1 MRGRFVLFTVLACA
15 CLVSAAQAADYYIP
29 QVANGSFENGSFRT
43 TFVLFNVNN
52 VTTEVEIHLVQG
64 PNGDSFNVTI
74 PGLGT
79 GDEFRVTLPAGAS
92 RIFQTDGS
100 GSLAAGAAHITA
112 SAGIGVSAIFTVFDG
127 NGNFL
132 TEAGVGSSEALTDF
146 VIPVD
151 LSTSLSFTFNTGVAL
166 YNFGTGSASVTLILS
181 DNSGN
186 EVGRTPLTLNPGGH
200 TAQFVT
206 QLFTGSAGLRGTL
219 RVTSTV
225 PIAAVGLRQHDPPL
239 SYTSLPAF
247 ASDSTRKSFSLAQVA
262 NGTFEGG
269 SFQTTFLL
277 FNISTSP
284 STVTLSLT
292 KDNGTAFPVN
302 IPGRGNNST
311 FNIPLAAG
319 ASVFLQTDG
328 LGPLSAGGASITS
341 TQPIGAAAVFTVLDS
356 QGHFQTE
363 AGVGDSVPFSRL
375 TLPVDVTG
383 SFNTGVAFFNPNSG
397 SISVTMTLLDQS
409 GLVVST
415 AAPLTL
421 PAKNHTAQFATQL
434 FPGTSEF
441 PGSIA
446 ITATGGSVAALTL
459 RQHSGPLSYTTL
471 PVAEGASQGSGSQ
484 PSSSILLRKQVTGYN
499 GTSDSTLNQTLQNG
513 FKITGTIS
521 GPGKGDSIVARSG
534 SDIFT
539 GVIDDSTGKYVIVVP
554 AGTYTLVVCFEPTGS
569 TSDAQAT
576 STFTDPSSVQV
587 AADTTRNITLPA
599 RQLSGIS
606 GTISGVSILAMAFT
620 RTVAFTSLDNSNG
633 GAFTVGSD
641 WTYSGKLPDGNYTAS
656 IEVVN
661 IGGAAGFEYVNVYNI
676 GSVVVSGSA
685 VTANLTVPDLGQLSG
700 TVSITGSSLPQSTI
714 VTATDKTA
722 PLPAGYVCCVAPTTT
737 LALAGDAGAYQMRLA
752 AGRSY
757 DVTVMIPV
765 GSSQS
770 PAGAAYYPL
779 SGTSTAV
786 SATTTLDLNLPALP
800 SQTIVTGKVSN
811 GSGQGVKDVIVTAT
825 SRELSGAANLGYG
838 GSAKTDASGNYR
850 LVLLKGVNYG
860 ITFTPPAP
868 TP

>member
-1 MRGRFVLFTVLACA
+1 MRRQLVPLLIFA
-15 CLVSAAQAADYYIP
+15 CLCFVSAAHAEDYFIP

-43 TFVLFNVNN
+43 TFVLFNVND

-79 GDEFRVTLPAGAS
+79 GDEFRLTLAAGAS
-92 RIFQTDGS
+92 RILQTDGS
-100 GSLAAGAAHITA
+100 GSLAAGAARVST
-112 SAGIGVSAIFTVFDG
+112 SANIGVSAIFSVFDSS
-127 NGNFL
+127 GNFL

-151 LSTSLSFTFNTGVAL
+151 VSASFNTGIAL
-166 YNFGTGSASVTLILS
+166 YNPGSETASVTLILY
-181 DNSGN
+181 DLSGQ
-186 EVGRTPLTLNPGGH
+186 EAGRAPLTLNPGGH
-200 TAQFVT
+200 TAQFVS
-206 QLFTGSAGLRGTL
+206 QLFPGTSGFRGTF
-219 RVTSTV
+219 RVTSTAPV
-225 PIAAVGLRQHDPPL
+225 AAVGLRQNDPPL

-247 ASDSTRKSFSLAQVA
+247 SRSSVRKSFSLAQVA
-262 NGTFEGG
+262 NGTFDGG

-277 FNISTSP
+277 FNISNTS
-284 STVTLSLT
+284 TAVTLSLT
-292 KDNGTAFPVN
+292 KSAGTPFPVN
-302 IPGRGNNST
+302 IPGTGNNST
-311 FNIPLAAG
+311 FTFQLAPG
-319 ASVFLQTDG
+319 ASVFVQTDG
-328 LGPLSAGGASITS
+328 LGPLSAGAASITS

-363 AGVGDSVPFSRL
+363 AGVGDSVPQNQL

-397 SISVTMTLLDQS
+397 SISVTMKLLNQS
-409 GLVVST
+409 GAVVST

-441 PGSIA
+441 RGSIA
-446 ITATGGSVAALTL
+446 ITATGGTVAALTL
-459 RQHSGPLSYTTL
+459 RQHAGPLSYTTL
-471 PVAEGASQGSGSQ
+471 PVAQGASQGSGTQ

-521 GPGKGDSIVARSG
+521 GSGKGQTIVARSG

-554 AGTYTLVVCFEPTGS
+554 AGTYSLVVCFEPSGS
-569 TSDAQAT
+569 TSDAQVT
-576 STFTDPSSVQV
+576 STYTDPSSVQV
-587 AADTTRNITLPA
+587 ASDTTRNITLPA
-599 RQLSGIS
+599 RQLFGVS
-606 GTISGVSILAMAFT
+606 GTISGAGSFATAFT
-620 RTVAFTSLDNSNG
+620 RTLELTSLDNSNG
-633 GAFTVGSD
+633 GTFTVGSD
-641 WTYSGKLPDGNYTAS
+641 WTYSGKLPDGSYTAS
-656 IEVVN
+656 IEVLV
-661 IGGAAGFEYVNVYNI
+661 IGGATGFEYVNVYNI

-685 VTANLTVPDLGQLSG
+685 VTPNFAVPDLGQLSG
-700 TVSITGSSLPQSTI
+700 AVSITGSSLPESTV
-714 VTATDKTA
+714 VTATDKTV
-722 PLPAGYVCCVAPTTT
+722 PLPSGYTCCAPPSTT
-737 LALAGDAGAYQMRLA
+737 LSLVDAGAYQMRLA

-757 DVTVMIPV
+757 DVTVMVPV
-765 GSSQS
+765 GSAQS
-770 PAGAAYYPL
+770 PNGAAYYPL

-786 SATTTLDLNLPALP
+786 SSSTTLNLTLPALP
-800 SQTIVTGKVSN
+800 GQAIVTGKVSN
-811 GSGQGVKDVIVTAT
+811 GSGQGVKDVVVTAT

-838 GSAKTDASGNYR
+838 GSATTDASGNYR
-850 LVLLKGVNYG
+850 LVLLRGVNYE

>member
-15 CLVSAAQAADYYIP
+15 CLVSAAQAEDYYIP

-52 VTTEVEIHLVQG
+52 VPAVVEIDLVQG
-64 PNGDSFNVTI
+64 PDGQPFSVTI

-79 GDEFRVTLPAGAS
+79 ADHFTLNLPAGAS
-92 RIFQTDGS
+92 RILQTDGS
-100 GSLAAGAAHITA
+100 GPLAAGAAHITA
-112 SAGIGVSAIFTVFDG
+112 SAGIGVSAIFSVFDSS
-127 NGNFL
+127 GNFL

-151 LSTSLSFTFNTGVAL
+151 VSASFNTGIGL
-166 YNFGTGSASVTLILS
+166 YNPGSDTASLTLILM
-181 DNSGN
+181 DTTGQ
-186 EVGRTPLTLNPGGH
+186 EVGRAPLTLNPGGH

-206 QLFTGSAGLRGTL
+206 QLFPATSGLRGTL
-219 RVTSTV
+219 RVTSPV
-225 PIAAVGLRQHDPPL
+225 PVTAVGLRQNNPPL

-247 ASDSTRKSFSLAQVA
+247 SHASVRKTFSLAQVA
-262 NGTFEGG
+262 NGTFDGG

-277 FNISTSP
+277 FNISSSAT
-284 STVTLSLT
+284 TVTLSLT
-292 KDNGTAFPVN
+292 KDNGTPFPVN
-302 IPGRGNNST
+302 IPGTGNNST
-311 FNIPLAAG
+311 FTFQLAPG

-328 LGPLSAGGASITS
+328 LGPLSAGAASITS

-363 AGVGDSVPFSRL
+363 AGVGDSVPFDQL

-397 SISVTMTLLDQS
+397 SISVTMKLLDQS

-441 PGSIA
+441 RGSIA
-446 ITATGGSVAALTL
+446 ITATGGTVAALTL
-459 RQHSGPLSYTTL
+459 RQHAGPLSYTTL
-471 PVAEGASQGSGSQ
+471 PVAEGASQGSGTQ
-484 PSSSILLRKQVTGYN
+484 PSSSILLRKQVAGYN

-521 GPGKGDSIVARSG
+521 GPGKGDSIVARNG

-554 AGTYTLVVCFEPTGS
+554 AGTYTLVVCFAPTGS
-569 TSDAQAT
+569 TSDAQVT
-576 STFTDPSSVQV
+576 SSYSDPSSVQV
-587 AADTTRNITLPA
+587 SADTTHNITLPA

-606 GTISGVSILAMAFT
+606 GTISGVSSLAMAFT
-620 RTVAFTSLDNSNG
+620 RTIAFTSLDNSNG

-676 GSVVVSGSA
+676 GSAVVSGST
-685 VTANLTVPDLGQLSG
+685 VTANFTVPDLGQLSG
-700 TVSITGSSLPQSTI
+700 TVSITGSSLPQSTL

-737 LALAGDAGAYQMRLA
+737 LALAGDTGAYQMRLA

-770 PAGAAYYPL
+770 PDGAAYYPL

-786 SATTTLDLNLPALP
+786 SANTTLDLNLPALP
-800 SQTIVTGKVSN
+800 GQAIVTGKVSN
-811 GSGQGVKDVIVTAT
+811 GSGQGVKDVVVTAT
-825 SRELSGAANLGYG
+825 SRELSSAANLGYT
-838 GSAKTDASGNYR
+838 GSANTDASGNYR
-850 LVLLKGVNYG
+850 LVLLKGVNYE

>member
-1 MRGRFVLFTVLACA
+1 MRRQLVPLLVFA
-15 CLVSAAQAADYYIP
+15 CLCMASAAQAEDYYIP

-52 VTTEVEIHLVQG
+52 VSTEVEIHLVQG

-79 GDEFRVTLPAGAS
+79 GDEFRLTLPAGAS
-92 RIFQTDGS
+92 RILQTDGT
-100 GSLAAGAAHITA
+100 GALAAGAARVST
-112 SAGIGVSAIFTVFDG
+112 SAKIGVSAIFSVFDAS
-127 NGNFL
+127 GNFQ

-151 LSTSLSFTFNTGVAL
+151 VSGSFNTGVAL
-166 YNFGTGSASVTLILS
+166 YNPGTETAAVTLILS
-181 DNSGN
+181 DTSGQ
-186 EVGRTPLTLNPGGH
+186 EVGRNTLPTLNAGGH

-206 QLFTGSAGLRGTL
+206 QLFPGSSGLRGTL
-219 RVTSTV
+219 RVQSTL
-225 PIAAVGLRQHDPPL
+225 PIAAVGLRQNDPPL

-247 ASDSTRKSFSLAQVA
+247 SRSSVRKNFSLAQVA
-262 NGTFEGG
+262 NGTFDGG

-277 FNISTSP
+277 FNISNTST
-284 STVTLSLT
+284 TVTLSLT
-292 KDNGTAFPVN
+292 KSDGTPFTVN
-302 IPGRGNNST
+302 IPGTGSNST
-311 FNIPLAAG
+311 FTFQLAVG

-328 LGPLSAGGASITS
+328 LGSLAAGAANISS

-356 QGHFQTE
+356 QAKFQTE
-363 AGVGDSVPFSRL
+363 AGVGDSVPQNQL

-397 SISVTMTLLDQS
+397 PTTITMKLLGQN
-409 GLVVST
+409 GTVVST

-421 PAKNHTAQFATQL
+421 PAKNQTAQYVTQL

-441 PGSIA
+441 RGSVS
-446 ITATGGSVAALTL
+446 ITATGGTVAALTL
-459 RQHSGPLSYTTL
+459 RQHAGPLSYTTL
-471 PVAEGASQGSGSQ
+471 PVAQGASQGSGTQ
-484 PSSSILLRKQVTGYN
+484 PSSSILLWKQVTGYN

-521 GPGKGDSIVARSG
+521 GSGKGQTIVARSG

-569 TSDAQAT
+569 TSDAQVT
-576 STFTDPSSVQV
+576 STYTDPSSVQV
-587 AADTTRNITLPA
+587 ASDTTRNITLPA
-599 RQLSGIS
+599 RQLFGVS
-606 GTISGVSILAMAFT
+606 GTISGAGSFATAFT
-620 RTVAFTSLDNSNG
+620 RTLELTSLDNSSG
-633 GAFTVGSD
+633 GTFTVGSD
-641 WTYSGKLPDGNYTAS
+641 WTYSGNLPDGSYTAS
-656 IEVVN
+656 IEVLV
-661 IGGAAGFEYVNVYNI
+661 IGGATGFEFVNVYGI

-685 VTANLTVPDLGQLSG
+685 VTANFAVPDLGQLSG
-700 TVSITGSSLPQSTI
+700 AVSITGSSLPESTV

-722 PLPAGYVCCVAPTTT
+722 PLPAGYTCCAPPSTT
-737 LALAGDAGAYQMRLA
+737 LALADAGAYQMRLA

-757 DVTVMIPV
+757 DVSVMVPV
-765 GSSQS
+765 GSAQS
-770 PAGAAYYPL
+770 PSGAAYYPL

-786 SATTTLDLNLPALP
+786 SSSTTLNLTLPALP
-800 SQTIVTGKVSN
+800 GQAIVTGKVSN
-811 GSGQGVKDVIVTAT
+811 GSGQGVKDVTVTAM
-825 SRELSGAANLGYG
+825 SQELSGASNLGYDG
-838 GSAKTDASGNYR
+838 FTTTDASGNYR
-850 LVLLKGVNYG
+850 LVLLKGVNYQ
-860 ITFTPPAP
+860 IIFTPPSP